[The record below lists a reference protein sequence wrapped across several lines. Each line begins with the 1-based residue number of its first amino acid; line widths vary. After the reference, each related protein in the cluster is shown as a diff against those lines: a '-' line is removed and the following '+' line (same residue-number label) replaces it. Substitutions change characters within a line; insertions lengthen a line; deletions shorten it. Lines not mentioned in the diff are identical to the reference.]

1 MQCKKKDMLR
11 YQIVVLLC
19 VCLGYSALFIDLTH
33 LLFTHKQKKKNFQA
47 LGGTWVLMMQRVLV
61 KYDEPH
67 NSHRVV

>member
-33 LLFTHKQKKKNFQA
+33 LLFTHKQKKKK
-47 LGGTWVLMMQRVLV
+47 LSGTWWDMGFNDAAGVS
-61 KYDEPH
+61 EI
-67 NSHRVV
+67 